1 MNQITTKSDS
11 SVDIIRDRLVEDIFN
26 LEIKLNSPV
35 VQDKLLKNA
44 KTKDEKI
51 DIIESVLDL
60 SMVRRKLENA
70 MLETIAKRL
79 KRLEPQIQEGIDS
92 LNDAIDNLENST
104 NILSLINSLTGLRKT
119 MVAVTLN

>member
-104 NILSLINSLTGLRKT
+104 NILSLINSLTGLIAR
-119 MVAVTLN
+119 VITLAI

>member
-1 MNQITTKSDS
+1 MNQNTTKSDS

-26 LEIKLNSPV
+26 LEIKLNSTV

-104 NILSLINSLTGLRKT
+104 NILSLINSLTGLIAR
-119 MVAVTLN
+119 VITLAI